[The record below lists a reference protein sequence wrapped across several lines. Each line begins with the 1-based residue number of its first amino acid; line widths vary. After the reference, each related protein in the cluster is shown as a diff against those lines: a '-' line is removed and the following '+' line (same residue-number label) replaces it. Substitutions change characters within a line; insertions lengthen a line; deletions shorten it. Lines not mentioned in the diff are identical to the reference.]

1 MRYTHSPIHYIYI
14 LLLVILPS
22 TAQAQDV
29 STTPYA
35 EPKPGTIDIALTAGT
50 TGVGIDLSTP
60 ITPWLTLRAGASYMP
75 RVNIPFKYV
84 YSVGDVE
91 GGTTQDI
98 SSGKTKFKKMNELMY
113 QITGT
118 KINRTVHMDRHTMFD
133 NVKLLF
139 DVYPLNNKHWHA
151 TAGIY
156 YGSRTFCYGENTLA
170 DATTFSCVAMYNEMY
185 RKAVNNEPLISSNGT
200 EFPEDIRQKFIS
212 YGKAHV
218 YLGKFTHDI
227 HVEDGHLIA
236 KEGDTFYLEPD
247 EDCTVTADA
256 RVNRLRPYLGI
267 GYDGRLSKSDDR
279 WRIGFNAGCMFWG
292 GIPSVIVKYKESTTG
307 STSSPYAGGARGSY
321 HEIDLMTDVTDLPY
335 YAQKETDLVNALPV
349 FPVLE
354 LRLSYRLK

>member
-1 MRYTHSPIHYIYI
+1 MTRKYPPKYLITII
-14 LLLVILPS
+14 LVIACSLS
-22 TAQAQDV
+22 ASAQEQEV
-29 STTPYA
+29 
-35 EPKPGTIDIALTAGT
+35 KPFQHFDIGLTAGS
-50 TGVGIDLSTP
+50 TGVGIDFSAP
-60 ITPWLTLRAGASYMP
+60 INSWLAIRAGASYMP
-75 RVNIPFKYV
+75 RVNIPFKYDF
-84 YSVGDVE
+84 SVGDVT
-91 GGTTQDI
+91 GGTREEINKEND
-98 SSGKTKFKKMNELMY
+98 KFKKMNELMY
-113 QITGT
+113 QLTGT
-118 KINRTVHMDRHTMFD
+118 KIVRKVHMNRHTMLD
-133 NVKLLF
+133 NVKFLF
-139 DVYPLNNKHWHA
+139 DVYPLKNKHWHA

-156 YGSRTFCYGENTLA
+156 YGSRTFCYGVNTLA

-200 EFPEDIRQKFIS
+200 EFPEEIRQKFLS

-227 HVEDGHLIA
+227 HAEDGHLIA

-267 GYDGRLSKSDDR
+267 GYEGRLSKSDDH
-279 WRIGFNAGCMFWG
+279 WHIGFNAGCMFWG
-292 GIPSVIVKYKESTTG
+292 GIPSVIVKMKESSITNP
-307 STSSPYAGGARGSY
+307 SSSF

-335 YAQKETDLVNALPV
+335 YAQKEADLVNALPL

>member
-1 MRYTHSPIHYIYI
+1 MRYTHPPIHYIYI
-14 LLLVILPS
+14 LLLTILPTTS
-22 TAQAQDV
+22 HAQDTN
-29 STTPYA
+29 TTL
-35 EPKPGTIDIALTAGT
+35 KTGSIDIALTAGS
-50 TGVGIDLSTP
+50 TGVGLDLSTP
-60 ITPWLTLRAGASYMP
+60 ITPWLTVRAGASYMP

-98 SSGKTKFKKMNELMY
+98 SSGKTKFNKMNELMY
-113 QITGT
+113 QIIGT
-118 KINRTVHMDRHTMFD
+118 KINRTVHMDRHTMLD

-185 RKAVNNEPLISSNGT
+185 RKAVNNEPLISTNGT
-200 EFPEDIRQKFIS
+200 EFPDDIRQKFIS

-227 HVEDGHLIA
+227 HAEDGHLIA

-247 EDCTVTADA
+247 EDCKVTADA
-256 RVNRLRPYLGI
+256 RVNRFRPYLGI

-279 WRIGFNAGCMFWG
+279 WCIGFNAGCMFWG

-335 YAQKETDLVNALPV
+335 YAQKEADLVNALPL

>member
-1 MRYTHSPIHYIYI
+1 MTRKYLITII
-14 LLLVILPS
+14 LVIACSLS
-22 TAQAQDV
+22 TSAQEQEV
-29 STTPYA
+29 
-35 EPKPGTIDIALTAGT
+35 KPFQHFDIALTAGS

-60 ITPWLTLRAGASYMP
+60 ITPWLTVRAGASYMP
-75 RVNIPFKYV
+75 RVNIPFKYDF
-84 YSVGDVE
+84 SVGDVT
-91 GGTTQDI
+91 GGSKEDI
-98 SSGKTKFKKMNELMY
+98 DKDYSKFKKMNELMY
-113 QITGT
+113 QLTGT
-118 KINRTVHMDRHTMFD
+118 KIARVVHMDRHTMLD

-139 DVYPLNNKHWHA
+139 NVYPLKDKHWHA

-185 RKAVNNEPLISSNGT
+185 RKAVNNEPLISTNGT
-200 EFPEDIRQKFIS
+200 EFPDDIRQKFIS

-227 HVEDGHLIA
+227 HADDGHLIA

-292 GIPSVIVKYKESTTG
+292 GTPSVIVKMKESSITNP
-307 STSSPYAGGARGSY
+307 SSSF

-335 YAQKETDLVNALPV
+335 YAQKEADLVNALPV

>member
-1 MRYTHSPIHYIYI
+1 MKKYIFITILSLISLPLFAQEQKSSPYTGGLRGS
-14 LLLVILPS
+14 
-22 TAQAQDV
+22 
-29 STTPYA
+29 
-35 EPKPGTIDIALTAGT
+35 IALTAGS
-50 TGVGIDLSTP
+50 TGVGLDLSAP
-60 ITPWLTLRAGASYMP
+60 VTPWLTVRAGASYMP
-75 RVNIPFKYV
+75 RVNVPFKYV

-98 SSGKTKFKKMNELMY
+98 SSGKSKFEKMNELMY
-113 QITGT
+113 QLTGT
-118 KINRTVHMDRHTMFD
+118 KIERTVHMNRHTMMD

-139 DVYPLNNKHWHA
+139 DVYPLKNKHWHA
-151 TAGIY
+151 TAGFY
-156 YGSRTFCYGENTLA
+156 YGSRTFAYGENIIE

-200 EFPEDIRQKFIS
+200 EFPEEIRQKFLS

-227 HVEDGHLIA
+227 TSDDGRVIA
-236 KEGDTFYLEPD
+236 KEGETFYLEPD
-247 EDCTVTADA
+247 EDCKVTADA
-256 RVNRLRPYLGI
+256 RVNRFRPYLGI

-292 GIPSVIVKYKESTTG
+292 GIPSVIVKYKDPTNP
-307 STSSPYAGGARGSY
+307 SSSF
-321 HEIDLMTDVTDLPY
+321 HEIDLMEDVTDLPF
-335 YAQKETDLVNALPV
+335 YAKKETDLVNALPV

>member
-1 MRYTHSPIHYIYI
+1 MIHNHPPTYYIYI

-35 EPKPGTIDIALTAGT
+35 SPKPGSIDIALTAGS
-50 TGVGIDLSTP
+50 TGVGLDLSTP
-60 ITPWLTLRAGASYMP
+60 ITPWFTVRAGASYMP
-75 RVNIPFKYV
+75 RVNIPFKYAF
-84 YSVGDVE
+84 SVGDVTRNDDGHLAGD
-91 GGTTQDI
+91 GG
-98 SSGKTKFKKMNELMY
+98 KFSKMNDLMY
-113 QITGT
+113 QLTGT
-118 KINRTVHMDRHTMFD
+118 KIEKVVHMNRHTMLD

-139 DVYPLNNKHWHA
+139 DVYPLKNKHWHA

-200 EFPEDIRQKFIS
+200 EFPEEIRQKFLS

-227 HVEDGHLIA
+227 TSDDGRVIA
-236 KEGDTFYLEPD
+236 KEGETFYLEPD
-247 EDCTVTADA
+247 EDCKVTADA
-256 RVNRLRPYLGI
+256 RVNRFRPYLGI

-292 GIPSVIVKYKESTTG
+292 GTPSVIVKMKESSITNP
-307 STSSPYAGGARGSY
+307 SSSF

-335 YAQKETDLVNALPV
+335 YAQKEADLVNALPL